1 MNKCEPVE
9 KRMNCVCSELGIR
22 YQVEWKP
29 CEHEKHGVI
38 DTTRRKIII
47 FSKTEE
53 EAWRTLFHEALELK
67 IRPLL
72 ASYRELV
79 NLLISFI
86 EKHVY
91 LEKEKF
97 LEEIPKIMIVLN
109 SEMEKANAH
118 E

>member
-1 MNKCEPVE
+1 MNKRKSIE
-9 KRMNCVCSELGIR
+9 KRMNSACSELGIR

-38 DTTRRKIII
+38 DTIERKIII

-72 ASYRELV
+72 SFYRSLT
-79 NLLISFI
+79 NLLIGFV
-86 EKHVY
+86 EKRVY

-97 LEEIPKIMIVLN
+97 LEEIPEIMTVLN
-109 SEMEKANAH
+109 NEMEKVNDH

>member
-1 MNKCEPVE
+1 
-9 KRMNCVCSELGIR
+9 LGIR

-29 CEHEKHGVI
+29 CEHEKHGII

-53 EAWRTLFHEALELK
+53 EAWCTLFHEVLELK
-67 IRPLL
+67 IRPVL
-72 ASYRELV
+72 ACYRGLV

-86 EKHVY
+86 EKRVY

-97 LEEIPKIMIVLN
+97 LEEIPEIMTVLN
-109 SEMEKANAH
+109 NEMEKVNDH